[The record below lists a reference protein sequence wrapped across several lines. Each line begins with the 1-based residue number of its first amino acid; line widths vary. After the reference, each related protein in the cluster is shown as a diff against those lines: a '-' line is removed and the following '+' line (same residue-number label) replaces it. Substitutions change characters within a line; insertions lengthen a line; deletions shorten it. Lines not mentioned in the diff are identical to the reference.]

1 MVDVEAM
8 NRNYS
13 KEEIVWIL
21 GDLFLSTGWLII
33 EIHYLHSVLTA
44 APLTRVR
51 SIFQFSRS
59 RNSIIIV
66 NKCDIVESRRYRHNS
81 LCLLIGLPSLSWT
94 VVVSVNSVNIRPHR
108 MLDDRK
114 RRNSTSKTASA
125 GLNFLSLYPP
135 AVECDECL
143 EWSYCHSVFGIPG
156 VQ

>member
-1 MVDVEAM
+1 M
-8 NRNYS
+8 
-13 KEEIVWIL
+13 
-21 GDLFLSTGWLII
+21 
-33 EIHYLHSVLTA
+33 
-44 APLTRVR
+44 
-51 SIFQFSRS
+51 
-59 RNSIIIV
+59 
-66 NKCDIVESRRYRHNS
+66 
-81 LCLLIGLPSLSWT
+81 
-94 VVVSVNSVNIRPHR
+94 VSVNSVNIRPHR

>member
-1 MVDVEAM
+1 MMVDVEAM

-21 GDLFLSTGWLII
+21 GDLFLSTRWLII

-66 NKCDIVESRRYRHNS
+66 NKCDIVESMGYRH
-81 LCLLIGLPSLSWT
+81 
-94 VVVSVNSVNIRPHR
+94 
-108 MLDDRK
+108 
-114 RRNSTSKTASA
+114 
-125 GLNFLSLYPP
+125 
-135 AVECDECL
+135 
-143 EWSYCHSVFGIPG
+143 
-156 VQ
+156 